1 MEKCD
6 GSLTIENK
14 KKKNMID
21 ELIRRGFDPDPVKK
35 WKANQVKLFML
46 HIHEG
51 NLSIKNDSRQYFQTS
66 EITIERSENYYD
78 KCL

>member
-51 NLSIKNDSRQYFQTS
+51 NLSIKNDSPVFSNVR
-66 EITIERSENYYD
+66 NYD
-78 KCL
+78 REVRKLL